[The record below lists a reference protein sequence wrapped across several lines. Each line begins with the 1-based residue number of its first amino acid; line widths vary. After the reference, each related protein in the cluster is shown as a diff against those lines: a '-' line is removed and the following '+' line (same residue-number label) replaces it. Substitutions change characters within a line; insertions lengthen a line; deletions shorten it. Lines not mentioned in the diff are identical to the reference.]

1 MSFIDLVSVI
11 VWDYMWGMP
20 LVLAILGTGFYLTLR
35 TGFFQFRGFGVAM
48 RHAWNSI
55 LGRGEERSRTGIL
68 SSAEAMSMA
77 LGTTIGVGNIGG
89 VATAIATGGP
99 GAVFWMWLAALV
111 GMIIKMG
118 EITLAVHY
126 RSRDAGGETYG
137 GPNYYM
143 HKGIGVEQGRK
154 GLFHFLSGLF
164 AFGFCT
170 AYFINIQTY
179 TVSEAVGNTFQIPM
193 TTVGIVYTLLLY
205 VMISGGFRAM
215 GRIASKLVPFMCLF
229 YIAAGLFIL
238 VRNAPALPAAVT
250 LIFQSAFTG
259 SAAFGGFLGATV
271 TQAIKVGLSRSVFSN
286 EAGWGSAPMI
296 HATAQV
302 DHPVRQGLMG
312 IFEVFVDTFVVCSIT
327 CLVIVSSG
335 QWSSG
340 LDGATLTLAAFEQ
353 GIGRFGRVIL
363 ALAVFIFGLTTSSGV
378 YAQIEVVVRYL
389 VGESPLKRGIL
400 SFYKWTYP
408 LPSLALVYIAVWF
421 GYPGTLIWVF
431 SDASTALP
439 IFANILALLF
449 LTPRF
454 LALLKDYKARYLG
467 EGVVDPT
474 FRVFYEEEVPEV
486 RDERPGSAP
495 EGEGCTDLS

>member
-1 MSFIDLVSVI
+1 
-11 VWDYMWGMP
+11 
-20 LVLAILGTGFYLTLR
+20 
-35 TGFFQFRGFGVAM
+35 
-48 RHAWNSI
+48 
-55 LGRGEERSRTGIL
+55 
-68 SSAEAMSMA
+68 MA
-77 LGTTIGVGNIGG
+77 
-89 VATAIATGGP
+89 
-99 GAVFWMWLAALV
+99 
-111 GMIIKMG
+111 
-118 EITLAVHY
+118 
-126 RSRDAGGETYG
+126 
-137 GPNYYM
+137 
-143 HKGIGVEQGRK
+143 
-154 GLFHFLSGLF
+154 
-164 AFGFCT
+164 
-170 AYFINIQTY
+170 
-179 TVSEAVGNTFQIPM
+179 
-193 TTVGIVYTLLLY
+193 
-205 VMISGGFRAM
+205 
-215 GRIASKLVPFMCLF
+215 
-229 YIAAGLFIL
+229 
-238 VRNAPALPAAVT
+238 